1 MTDQTKLIKRATD
14 ALSSIGLEEIVIALH
29 RRFTFQ
35 WEWAAF
41 KGRLAASEKEPI
53 GTKDKP

>member
-1 MTDQTKLIKRATD
+1 MTDQKLIKRATD

-29 RRFTFQ
+29 RRFTFR
-35 WEWAAF
+35 WEWDAF

-53 GTKDKP
+53 GTKDRP